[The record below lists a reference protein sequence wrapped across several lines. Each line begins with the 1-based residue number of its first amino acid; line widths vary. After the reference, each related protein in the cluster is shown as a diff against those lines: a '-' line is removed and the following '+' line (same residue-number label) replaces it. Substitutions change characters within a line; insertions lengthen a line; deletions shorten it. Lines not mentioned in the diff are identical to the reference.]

1 MTIAPV
7 PLVMGANRRP
17 TGLRAIYAYYRV
29 GAGVVVDNA
38 VGLLKTR

>member
-1 MTIAPV
+1 MTIEPV

-17 TGLRAIYAYYRV
+17 TGLRAIYAYYWV

-38 VGLLKTR
+38 IRLLKMR